1 MDLLEYQGKQLF
13 ARHGVP
19 VPSGAP
25 ATTVEQAVAAAD
37 EIGYPCVIKA
47 QVLIGG
53 RGKAGGIKV
62 AQDRTEAEEHAR
74 AILGMDIRGFTVH
87 EVWVEA
93 ASDIA
98 SEYYASIVFDRAAK
112 KPLVMLSTQGGMD
125 IEEVADNNPDAIA
138 RLHVDPLLGFQDFHA
153 RRLAFEAGV
162 DADVVRPV
170 GALLNKLYDAF
181 SKEEAMLVE
190 VNPMIVTPEREVKAL
205 DAKVTLD
212 GNSLFRHPD
221 NAELRDAGG
230 EDPQEQMAKERGLTY
245 VKLDGNVG
253 ILGNGAGLVM
263 STLDVV
269 AQAGGKPANFLD
281 AGGGSKAEAITQAV
295 EVILS
300 DEKVTAVLFNIFGG
314 ITRCDEV
321 AKGLIEAFDQIKPT
335 VPFVVR
341 LDGTND
347 KEGRA
352 LLAEADLPNV
362 FAEATM
368 LGAAKRVVEL
378 AGDSGTRRAR
388 GRDRPARRGHR
399 DRDRR
404 GRRPSGGGCLMAILV
419 DNDTKLCVSG
429 ITGREGT
436 FHAMN
441 NKRYGTQVVSGVTP
455 GKGGQDVEGVP
466 VFNTFHDA
474 VAETGANTAM
484 IFVPPRFAADS
495 ILEAE
500 DAGIALVIAI
510 TEGIPAHDEL
520 RVYNHLLG
528 NPDCRLIGPN
538 CPGILSPGKA
548 NVGIIPASFFK
559 EGNVG
564 VVSRSGTL
572 TYQIGNELAQSG
584 FGNSSIVGIGGD
596 PVPGSSFIDIIE
608 LFEADDETE
617 LIVMAGEIGGS
628 AEEEAA
634 DFIAEHVSKPVVAYI
649 AGFTAPPGKTM
660 GHAGAIVSGT
670 KGTAAAKA
678 EALEAKGV
686 RVGRTPTEVAEIAAD
701 IAGSLAR

>member
-19 VPSGAP
+19 VPTGSP
-25 ATTVEQAVAAAD
+25 ANTVEQAVAAAD

-62 AQDRTEAEEHAR
+62 AQNRAEAEEHAR

-125 IEEVADNNPDAIA
+125 IEEVADSNPEAIA

-212 GNSLFRHPD
+212 GNSLFRHPQ

-321 AKGLIEAFDQIKPT
+321 ARGLIEAFNQIKPT

-362 FAEATM
+362 HAEATM

-378 AGDSGTRRAR
+378 AGGE
-388 GRDRPARRGHR
+388 
-399 DRDRR
+399 
-404 GRRPSGGGCLMAILV
+404 GGEPKGETV
-419 DNDTKLCVSG
+419 PPG
-429 ITGREGT
+429 EGT
-436 FHAMN
+436 
-441 NKRYGTQVVSGVTP
+441 
-455 GKGGQDVEGVP
+455 
-466 VFNTFHDA
+466 
-474 VAETGANTAM
+474 
-484 IFVPPRFAADS
+484 
-495 ILEAE
+495 
-500 DAGIALVIAI
+500 
-510 TEGIPAHDEL
+510 
-520 RVYNHLLG
+520 
-528 NPDCRLIGPN
+528 
-538 CPGILSPGKA
+538 
-548 NVGIIPASFFK
+548 
-559 EGNVG
+559 
-564 VVSRSGTL
+564 
-572 TYQIGNELAQSG
+572 
-584 FGNSSIVGIGGD
+584 
-596 PVPGSSFIDIIE
+596 
-608 LFEADDETE
+608 ETE
-617 LIVMAGEIGGS
+617 LG
-628 AEEEAA
+628 AA
-634 DFIAEHVSKPVVAYI
+634 DDRAE
-649 AGFTAPPGKTM
+649 
-660 GHAGAIVSGT
+660 AGA
-670 KGTAAAKA
+670 
-678 EALEAKGV
+678 
-686 RVGRTPTEVAEIAAD
+686 
-701 IAGSLAR
+701 

>member
-19 VPSGAP
+19 VPTGSP

-62 AQDRTEAEEHAR
+62 AQDRAEAEEHAR

-321 AKGLIEAFDQIKPT
+321 ARGLIEAFDQIKPT

-378 AGDSGTRRAR
+378 AGDSGS
-388 GRDRPARRGHR
+388 GEPAGETVPP
-399 DRDRR
+399 
-404 GRRPSGGGCLMAILV
+404 G
-419 DNDTKLCVSG
+419 
-429 ITGREGT
+429 EGT
-436 FHAMN
+436 
-441 NKRYGTQVVSGVTP
+441 
-455 GKGGQDVEGVP
+455 
-466 VFNTFHDA
+466 
-474 VAETGANTAM
+474 
-484 IFVPPRFAADS
+484 
-495 ILEAE
+495 
-500 DAGIALVIAI
+500 
-510 TEGIPAHDEL
+510 
-520 RVYNHLLG
+520 
-528 NPDCRLIGPN
+528 
-538 CPGILSPGKA
+538 
-548 NVGIIPASFFK
+548 
-559 EGNVG
+559 
-564 VVSRSGTL
+564 
-572 TYQIGNELAQSG
+572 
-584 FGNSSIVGIGGD
+584 
-596 PVPGSSFIDIIE
+596 
-608 LFEADDETE
+608 ETE
-617 LIVMAGEIGGS
+617 LG
-628 AEEEAA
+628 AA
-634 DFIAEHVSKPVVAYI
+634 DDRAE
-649 AGFTAPPGKTM
+649 
-660 GHAGAIVSGT
+660 AGA
-670 KGTAAAKA
+670 
-678 EALEAKGV
+678 
-686 RVGRTPTEVAEIAAD
+686 
-701 IAGSLAR
+701 